1 MLVKKEDSFDVFT
14 HNINLTH
21 SFSCSFIMPRASH
34 NAHQQINQ
42 PPLPQHPNP
51 LSMETDLGN
60 LAITGMNQ
68 AGNEGSG
75 HTSPAGQTQTDVPI
89 IDVFGNSPGMSGL
102 DQMFQRLALK
112 PKEFVC
118 EFFDLEMV
126 SRRGT
131 ILQYVNTNSTGATC
145 MVGGSR
151 INVVDPR
158 KIPLY
163 LSRNVSFIRQHAVT
177 ALQTHFKYTHCATGA
192 LETLAPDDYSI
203 SFSWASLTD
212 LGRQLNPYG
221 RSDLPLAYS
230 AYDNLITPLWLSKED
245 SFPTYVVNVF
255 IQLQE
260 ATRRAPAVIQKAREE
275 EQVRAEI
282 AARPQKVINVNR
294 PMNSGYN
301 NNNRTD
307 ARIQKAVVA
316 TASATASAVGASI
329 SEAMK
334 RAAPYERTYPPLPV
348 GAPPEWNRSGR
359 TPIPEN

>member
-1 MLVKKEDSFDVFT
+1 
-14 HNINLTH
+14 
-21 SFSCSFIMPRASH
+21 MPRTS
-34 NAHQQINQ
+34 NNMINNQSNNQ
-42 PPLPQHPNP
+42 PPLPPSSHS
-51 LSMETDLGN
+51 SMETDLGN
-60 LAITGMNQ
+60 LALTGMNQ
-68 AGNEGSG
+68 ASNNGSG
-75 HTSPAGQTQTDVPI
+75 HVSPAGQTQAEIPI

-131 ILQYVNTNSTGATC
+131 ILQYINTNCTGATC

-163 LSRNVSFIRQHAVT
+163 LSKNVSFIRQHAVS
-177 ALQTHFKYTHCATGA
+177 ALHTHFKYTHCATGA
-192 LETLAPDDYSI
+192 LERLAPDDYSI

-230 AYDNLITPLWLSKED
+230 AYDNLIQPLWLSKED

-260 ATRRAPAVIQKAREE
+260 ASRRAPAVIMKAKEE
-275 EQVRAEI
+275 EQIRAEI
-282 AARPQKVINVNR
+282 AARPQKIVTVNR
-294 PMNSGYN
+294 PPNQGYN
-301 NNNRTD
+301 NNNNINRTD

>member
-1 MLVKKEDSFDVFT
+1 
-14 HNINLTH
+14 
-21 SFSCSFIMPRASH
+21 
-34 NAHQQINQ
+34 
-42 PPLPQHPNP
+42 
-51 LSMETDLGN
+51 
-60 LAITGMNQ
+60 
-68 AGNEGSG
+68 
-75 HTSPAGQTQTDVPI
+75 
-89 IDVFGNSPGMSGL
+89 
-102 DQMFQRLALK
+102 
-112 PKEFVC
+112 
-118 EFFDLEMV
+118 
-126 SRRGT
+126 
-131 ILQYVNTNSTGATC
+131 

-282 AARPQKVINVNR
+282 AARPQKVVNINR
-294 PMNSGYN
+294 PMNPGYN

-348 GAPPEWNRSGR
+348 GAPPEWNRDAKMVAPVWKKCKRIQLGDTR
-359 TPIPEN
+359 AEDTAIRFIRRPIFERLGPCVKPQHTRPHRQQKRSNQRRQWRRRQAILDINNN